1 MQALGAPA
9 VPMDELTFE
18 QWTAVVNVNLT
29 GAFLCA
35 QHATFDAII
44 RQTRFNT
51 DRIRFIS
58 INSIRRSW
66 GTTIPLHH
74 EILPSQAFRI
84 ESSLLAAAGQSAK
97 SRSQVAWVLAG
108 CKGIC

>member
-29 GAFLCA
+29 GTFLCT

-66 GTTIPLHH
+66 GTTIPSHH
-74 EILPSQAFRI
+74 EILPSQEFRI